1 MKRLL
6 LIAVGLTMLGAGLA
20 RADHHEAD
28 EHPLYELRTYYT
40 EEGKIDDLHARFRDH
55 TIGLFAKH
63 GIKNIG
69 YWSPAEDPST
79 LIYLIAHKDADAAK
93 ASWTAF
99 GQDPEWQKV
108 AKSSRANGPILTKID
123 SVYMT
128 KTPYSP

>member
-6 LIAVGLTMLGAGLA
+6 FIAVALTTLTASLV
-20 RADHHEAD
+20 RADHHEAN

-63 GIKNIG
+63 GIKNIA

-79 LIYLIAHKDADAAK
+79 LIYLIAHQSADAAK

-99 GQDPEWQKV
+99 GQDPDWQKV
-108 AKSSRANGPILTKID
+108 AKASRANGPILTKID